1 MKILLIGIVLLLSAC
16 VNLEQQ
22 KWEQYSATHNCKIVS
37 YVAPSSTTGAQFAMV
52 GMHTVMIPAVHHTPA
67 RTEYLCGNGVRYTR

>member
-22 KWEQYSATHNCKIVS
+22 KWDKFSTTHNCKVIG
-37 YVAPSSTTGAQFAMV
+37 YTKESSITGAQFAMV
-52 GMHTVMIPAVHHTPA
+52 GTQVIMIPGIQHIPA
-67 RTEYLCGNGVRYTR
+67 RTEYLCDDGIKYTR